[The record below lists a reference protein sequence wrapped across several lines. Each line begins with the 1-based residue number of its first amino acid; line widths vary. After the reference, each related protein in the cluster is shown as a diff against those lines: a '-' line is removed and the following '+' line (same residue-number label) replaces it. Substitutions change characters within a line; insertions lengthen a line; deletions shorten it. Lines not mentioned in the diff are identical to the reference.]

1 MRNTQYEFVDLDAE
15 GIVNSLVSTYE
26 EMTGYSVKPGSPEKQ
41 FISWVAYIVLLERAY
56 INAVGNANIPSRA
69 EGEDLDALGELIYD
83 VARPQ
88 ATAATT
94 TVRFSISE
102 AQDTSVLIPSGTRV
116 TDKSSTMF
124 WQTEDDVYI
133 PIGSTYVDIPVIC
146 QNTGSEGNGY
156 EIGQIDTVV
165 DVYEYYSSVS
175 NLTVSDGGS
184 NAATDDEYYELL
196 RLAMDSP
203 STAGAR
209 GTYVYYA
216 KSVDTEIA
224 DVVANSPSAGE
235 VALYALMKDGTI
247 ASSEVKAAILAACNA
262 EDVRP
267 LTDLVTVEDA
277 DEVSYNIAFTYYVPS
292 DTPKSQTQMTADI
305 NEAVNKYI
313 EWQSAKFGRD
323 INPDKLREL
332 LFACGI
338 KRVVIT
344 SPVFTVLNDGLDNT
358 APEVAKLGTKTITNG
373 GYEDE

>member
-1 MRNTQYEFVDLDAE
+1 MRNPQYEFVDLDAE

-26 EMTGYSVKPGSPEKQ
+26 EMTGYTVKPGSPEKQ
-41 FISWVAYIVLLERAY
+41 FISWIAYIVMLERAY

-69 EGEDLDALGELIYD
+69 EGADLDALGELIYD
-83 VARPQ
+83 VGRPQ
-88 ATAATT
+88 ATPATA

-102 AQDTSVLIPSGTRV
+102 AQDTSILIPAGTRV
-116 TDKSSTMF
+116 TDKSSTLF
-124 WQTEDDVYI
+124 WETRSDVYV
-133 PIGSTYVDIPVIC
+133 PIGDTYVDIPVVC
-146 QNTGSEGNGY
+146 QTAGADGNGY
-156 EIGQIDTVV
+156 AVGQIDTIV
-165 DVYEYYSSVS
+165 DVFEYYTSVS

-184 NAATDDEYYELL
+184 DEATDDEYYELL

-209 GTYVYYA
+209 GTYIYYA

-235 VALYALMKDGTI
+235 VALYVLMKDGTL
-247 ASSEVKAAILAACNA
+247 ATSEVKTAVAEACND

-267 LTDLVTVEDA
+267 LTDHVTVKDA
-277 DEVSYNIAFTYYVPS
+277 NTSNYNINFTYYVPS
-292 DTPKSQTQMTADI
+292 DTDKSQTQMTADI
-305 NEAVNKYI
+305 NSAVDKYV

-338 KRVVIT
+338 KRVTIS
-344 SPVFTVLNDGLDNT
+344 SPVFTVLKDGSDNT
-358 APEVAKLGTKTITNG
+358 TPQVAKLGTKTITNG